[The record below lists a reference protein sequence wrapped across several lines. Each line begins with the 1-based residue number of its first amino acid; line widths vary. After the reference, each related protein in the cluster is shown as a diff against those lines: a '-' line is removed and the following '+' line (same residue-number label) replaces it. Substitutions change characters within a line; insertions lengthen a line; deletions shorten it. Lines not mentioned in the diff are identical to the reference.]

1 MSKQKRARRVHT
13 REFKADTV
21 KLVREGGRSVGQV
34 EYSNAETISAVA
46 LARMLGP
53 QLGMPRALLKT

>member
-1 MSKQKRARRVHT
+1 
-13 REFKADTV
+13 
-21 KLVREGGRSVGQV
+21 VGQV